1 MTRQWA
7 GRYNRKETAGQ
18 SLVTRDS
25 ELVGGDSRPRGG
37 TRVPRDRTVSLHVG
51 DGTDS
56 SGQVAT

>member
-1 MTRQWA
+1 M
-7 GRYNRKETAGQ
+7 
-18 SLVTRDS
+18 TRDS